1 MFIISYLLQK
11 KVYIYIFLLNLSI
24 MIPLQN
30 FKSINSEWLRAENFT
45 FWNSKVENQQHCPSD
60 VTGIFVSYIS
70 MRNLLWLPAA
80 EWWSEYNIVRSE
92 KKIHSY
98 DDRTKLSQSSYITST
113 KRRIFL
119 SWEQGS
125 APVQKIKS
133 IYFLTYFWKS
143 SSDSFMLLLGF
154 YVHTYI
160 SIYKNMSEITWK

>member
-1 MFIISYLLQK
+1 
-11 KVYIYIFLLNLSI
+11 

-45 FWNSKVENQQHCPSD
+45 FWNSKVENRHCPSD

-154 YVHTYI
+154 YVH
-160 SIYKNMSEITWK
+160 MSAFTKICQKLRENKLTWF